1 MANISKSDLLKAI
14 REIVKG
20 NDLSSLSAKK
30 VRRALESR
38 FNADFTD
45 RKKEVDAA
53 TMEIVKEMTE
63 AGSDVD
69 ESENEKKEE
78 AQSNG
83 AKESSDDN
91 LVSQSDDEPPVKKMK
106 PEKKKRE
113 SISSAGSGDAG
124 EDDEDIARRLQE
136 EENTSRRPSR
146 AVAKK
151 PKKPRKKKEKDPND
165 KKQKKSI
172 YSKPCSLSPALAEVM
187 GTDQMARSEVV
198 KKMWAIIK
206 ERNLQDPKNKQ
217 FLLCDDQLF
226 NVFKKKRV
234 KTFGM
239 MKILRNHIF
248 DLQD

>member
-1 MANISKSDLLKAI
+1 MKNNMANISKSDLLKAI
-14 REIVKG
+14 KEIVKG

-30 VRRALESR
+30 VRRALEER
-38 FNADFTD
+38 FNVDFTN

-53 TMEIVKEMTE
+53 TMEIVKQMTE
-63 AGSDVD
+63 AGSGAEDSDDNV
-69 ESENEKKEE
+69 EE
-78 AQSNG
+78 AKSNG
-83 AKESSDDN
+83 TNESSDND
-91 LVSQSDDEPPVKKMK
+91 LSDDEPPTKKVK
-106 PEKKKRE
+106 PEKK
-113 SISSAGSGDAG
+113 DAG
-124 EDDEDIARRLQE
+124 EEDEDIARRLQE

-151 PKKPRKKKEKDPND
+151 PKKPRKRKEKDPDD
-165 KKQKKSI
+165 KKQKKSV
-172 YSKPCSLSPALAEVM
+172 YSKPCSLSPVLAEVM
-187 GTDQMARSEVV
+187 GTDKMARSEVV
-198 KKMWAIIK
+198 KKMWTIIK

-239 MKILRNHIF
+239 MKILRNHIY

>member
-1 MANISKSDLLKAI
+1 MANISKSELLKAI

-30 VRRALESR
+30 VRRSLEQK

-53 TMEIVKEMTE
+53 TMAIVKEMTE
-63 AGSDVD
+63 AGSDAE
-69 ESENEKKEE
+69 ESDDNAAEKK
-78 AQSNG
+78 SNG
-83 AKESSDDN
+83 AHESSDDN
-91 LVSQSDDEPPVKKMK
+91 LSDDEPPAKKAK
-106 PEKKKRE
+106 PEKKKRD
-113 SISSAGSGDAG
+113 SVSSAGSGDGG

-151 PKKPRKKKEKDPND
+151 PKKPRKKKEKDPEE
-165 KKQKKSI
+165 KKQKKSV
-172 YSKPCSLSPALAEVM
+172 YSKPCSLSPALAEVV
-187 GTDQMARSEVV
+187 GADKMARSEVV

-239 MKILRNHIF
+239 MKILRNHIY
-248 DLQD
+248 DLQE